1 MYSKK
6 LKWQQALEI
15 LLLLHLFLET
25 SIQGC
30 SEKLIVVSGSKVSL
44 RICNLPDKYKKL
56 TWFYT
61 DTQKIVEWESNTPEP
76 HYFKSK
82 FKDRVTFDHQDG
94 TLHIYKVQKEDNS
107 TYLLKI
113 LKEAGTE
120 VERKIFLQVLDPV
133 SKPVIN
139 IMKIKKVNNSCYLNL
154 SCVAWGQSLNY
165 TWYWDSGLSPKE
177 LQSSELVIT
186 VNPENYSKFYT
197 CQVSNPVSNK
207 NHTVYFTSACELAQ
221 SSGVAWITTW
231 LVVMVCTGLGFLLT

>member
-1 MYSKK
+1 MYSKRV
-6 LKWQQALEI
+6 KWQQALEI

-30 SEKLIVVSGSKVSL
+30 SEQLIVVSGSNVSL
-44 RICNLPDKYKKL
+44 QICNLPDKYKKL

-61 DTQKIVEWESNTPEP
+61 DTQKIVEWESNTPKP
-76 HYFKSK
+76 HYFNSK
-82 FKDRVTFDHQDG
+82 FKDRVTFDHQNG
-94 TLHIYKVQKEDNS
+94 TLHIYKVRKEDSS

-120 VERKIFLQVLDPV
+120 EERKIFLKVFDPV

-139 IMKIKKVNNSCYLNL
+139 ITKIKEVNNSCYLNL

-165 TWYWDSGLSPKE
+165 TWYRDSGPFPKE
-177 LQSSELVIT
+177 LWSSKLVIN
-186 VNPENYSKFYT
+186 VEPQNYSKFYI

-207 NHTVYFTSACELAQ
+207 NRTVYFTSACEQAPA
-221 SSGVAWITTW
+221 SGVAWIATW
-231 LVVMVCTGLGFLLT
+231 LVVMVLTALGFLLT

>member
-1 MYSKK
+1 MYSKR

-30 SEKLIVVSGSKVSL
+30 SEELIVVSGGKVSL
-44 RICNLPDKYKKL
+44 QICNLPDKYKKL
-56 TWFYT
+56 TWLYT

-82 FKDRVTFDHQDG
+82 FKGRVKLDRDG

-107 TYLLKI
+107 TYLLKV

-120 VERKIFLQVLDPV
+120 EERKIFLRVFDPV

-139 IMKIKKVNNSCYLNL
+139 ITKIKEVNNSCYLNL
-154 SCVAWGQSLNY
+154 LCVAWGQSLNY

-186 VNPENYSKFYT
+186 VKPENYSKFYT

-207 NHTVYFTSACELAQ
+207 NHTVHFTSACELAR

-231 LVVMVCTGLGFLLT
+231 LVVMVCTGLRFLFT